1 MIFNKLNEDATEV
14 DSDAVDALMGDADP
28 NNEDALAQEVEA
40 HMTAAALEAV
50 TYFEGGQEA
59 VNKFEEALE
68 MEGENGYV
76 NEARRLTKKTYVRLN
91 KSDDLQ
97 RRSHLACLVLAKAHK
112 DPLWTKLALNRI
124 KERKLRNAIYKKY
137 GNRANM
143 VAKKSQLVH
152 IRNSRNLPALPKIQF

>member
-59 VNKFEEALE
+59 VDKFEEALE
-68 MEGENGYV
+68 MEGENGYI

-112 DPLWTKLALNRI
+112 DPLWTKLAL
-124 KERKLRNAIYKKY
+124 L
-137 GNRANM
+137 
-143 VAKKSQLVH
+143 
-152 IRNSRNLPALPKIQF
+152 